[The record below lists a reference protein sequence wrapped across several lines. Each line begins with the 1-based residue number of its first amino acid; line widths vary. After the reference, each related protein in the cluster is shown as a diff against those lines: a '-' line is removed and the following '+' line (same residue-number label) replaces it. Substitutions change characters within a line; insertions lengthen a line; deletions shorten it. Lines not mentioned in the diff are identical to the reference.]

1 MNNKTDIY
9 TIVGWLSL
17 ITMPLAAG
25 VSFGWNAYV
34 AMLGNGVLPFFAVLG
49 GGSFAVGLELFGIA
63 AGHLAIKAFQ
73 RQQWVYLG
81 LTVLAVSTYVAVG
94 TYEMRDIAF
103 ARFVPVLAVA
113 VYVIVGIESVMKET
127 DEAVAIQSAAA
138 NDADRQER
146 EAAAQRQHELDMRR
160 VDAQL
165 EAKKSAD
172 AAAAK
177 AKAEVDIVL
186 ARERT
191 EQARIRAEVRA
202 AKQAA
207 STAPTTASTVPTVR
221 YAEEAKQLH
230 QLMNGEAFGRRD
242 VEANL
247 TVGRTKATEILKT
260 GLNLGLWKSAGN
272 DKFVAIHD

>member
-17 ITMPLAAG
+17 LTMPLAAG

-81 LTVLAVSTYVAVG
+81 LTVLAVSTYVTVG
-94 TYEMRDIAF
+94 TYEMRAIAF
-103 ARFVPVLAVA
+103 ARFVPILAVA
-113 VYVIVGIESVMKET
+113 VYIIVGIESVMKET
-127 DEAVAIQSAAA
+127 DEAAAIQGAVDA
-138 NDADRQER
+138 DADRRER
-146 EAAAQRQHELDMRR
+146 EAAAQRQHELDMKR

-172 AAAAK
+172 AAASQERIAK
-177 AKAEVDIVL
+177 EQLATQLKIEKL
-186 ARERT
+186 ARKPA
-191 EQARIRAEVRA
+191 QIIHMPAS
-202 AKQAA
+202 A
-207 STAPTTASTVPTVR
+207 STEPAQSQHKCGKCQRPFGSVQAKNAHQRFCTGIVVPSPHANGVNQ
-221 YAEEAKQLH
+221 QL
-230 QLMNGEAFGRRD
+230 LVDA
-242 VEANL
+242 A
-247 TVGRTKATEILKT
+247 A
-260 GLNLGLWKSAGN
+260 
-272 DKFVAIHD
+272 

>member
-17 ITMPLAAG
+17 LTMPLAAG

-73 RQQWVYLG
+73 RQQWMYLG

-103 ARFVPVLAVA
+103 ARFVPILAVA
-113 VYVIVGIESVMKET
+113 VYIIVGIESVMKET

-146 EAAAQRQHELDMRR
+146 EAAAQRQYNLDMKKI
-160 VDAQL
+160 DAQL

-177 AKAEVDIVL
+177 AKAEVDIAL

-207 STAPTTASTVPTVR
+207 STAPTTADAAPTVR